1 MERMRVLPVVLALA
15 ATALLCAPVKGQT
28 PPDGSLTQLKV
39 RQVAQTARP
48 MPFPPDGEAQAP
60 GRVYAIEFR
69 SPDQM
74 TQKDRDV
81 EADGESSI
89 RERTN
94 FEGLGFNEGAW
105 SYQQLVC
112 PALPNHV
119 FLKFTRNSGFGDV
132 SMFTA
137 SIPRGGDGHVR
148 IIPILRRGYSLFS
161 PAPINKLTIAAFNH
175 IRDEEHPGGAPD
187 WLTTGLC
194 YAALAGAHPRAAV
207 HAGGDSASD
216 FPLGMTG
223 VLAIPVRGGAVI
235 KFVDVA
241 APRRPMAWTMTFDG
255 HGRLLK
261 AVHTP
266 AAMVTLKPG
275 LHSVAPAP

>member
-1 MERMRVLPVVLALA
+1 
-15 ATALLCAPVKGQT
+15 
-28 PPDGSLTQLKV
+28 
-39 RQVAQTARP
+39 
-48 MPFPPDGEAQAP
+48 MPFPPDGEAPAP

-94 FEGLGFNEGAW
+94 FEGLGFNEGPW

-119 FLKFTRNSGFGDV
+119 FLKFTRNNGVGDV

-194 YAALAGAHPRAAV
+194 YAALAGARPSAAI
-207 HAGGDSASD
+207 HAGGESASD

-223 VLAIPVRGGAVI
+223 VLEIPVRGGAI
-235 KFVDVA
+235 IRFVDVA

-255 HGRLLK
+255 NGRLLK
-261 AVHTP
+261 ATHTP
-266 AAMVTLKPG
+266 ASMVTVK
-275 LHSVAPAP
+275 PAPQVASYPGGNPAP